1 MSFLRKLYKYLKVRI
16 FLKETVITYNLKNH
30 QEQTSVATIK
40 HATNEN
46 LKDVLYFQSKRY
58 INIFKNFLILGDK
71 GYFAYLQDKCI
82 HRSWVKSNEQV
93 VYPHWAYPYKLKKDE
108 VFIHYCE
115 TAPEARGKN
124 IYPHV
129 LSNIIKGHQDKDI
142 LISVNDEN
150 IASKK
155 GVEKVGFRERESKSV
170 NFTGNEIYKSE
181 KPRVMIITMGI
192 SRILEPIISVHN
204 VVGIIEPSPRD
215 TKINQK
221 TLIFKI
227 LRNLYSIFKK
237 EAKTLKSYAKEKN
250 IPYYYMDSGSDKN
263 LEQWVKSINP
273 DVIVVYSMSQLLKE
287 NIFSIPK
294 YGTINLHPA
303 LLPSYR
309 GPNPDFWMYYNRV
322 KEGGVTVHYI
332 DKGED
337 TGDIIY
343 QEKYDFQLG
352 LKSPQMLDLSI
363 GKIGANLLL
372 KALDNLENL
381 PRVAQSTESPTKKAR
396 NIKAEEHKNI
406 IDWQNWEIERIWHL
420 LRGTELWLNALD
432 QPKGIYKGQRWTIE
446 EFEKCDINGYE
457 VSKVYKESNKYF
469 VACNDG
475 KIFLNLKF
483 SLKNFVL
490 NILR

>member
-1 MSFLRKLYKYLKVRI
+1 V
-16 FLKETVITYNLKNH
+16 
-30 QEQTSVATIK
+30 
-40 HATNEN
+40 
-46 LKDVLYFQSKRY
+46 
-58 INIFKNFLILGDK
+58 
-71 GYFAYLQDKCI
+71 
-82 HRSWVKSNEQV
+82 
-93 VYPHWAYPYKLKKDE
+93 
-108 VFIHYCE
+108 
-115 TAPEARGKN
+115 
-124 IYPHV
+124 
-129 LSNIIKGHQDKDI
+129 
-142 LISVNDEN
+142 
-150 IASKK
+150 
-155 GVEKVGFRERESKSV
+155 
-170 NFTGNEIYKSE
+170 
-181 KPRVMIITMGI
+181 
-192 SRILEPIISVHN
+192 
-204 VVGIIEPSPRD
+204 
-215 TKINQK
+215 
-221 TLIFKI
+221 FKI
-227 LRNLYSIFKK
+227 LRSLYSIFKK
-237 EAKTLKSYAKEKN
+237 EAKSLKSYAVEKN
-250 IPYYYMDSGSDKN
+250 IPYYYMNNGSDKN
-263 LEQWVKSINP
+263 LEQWVKNINP

-309 GPNPDFWMYYNRV
+309 GPNPDFWMYYDGV

-432 QPKGIYKGQRWTIE
+432 QPKGIYKGQRWAIE